1 MPANGMRAEEFLAK
15 GTEAEQMGRSRRWLL
30 AYPRAVPVAI
40 FLLVG
45 AITALS
51 VFAMERFQN
60 ERSHAQLRADMAM
73 VGSSLERRASTTSAY
88 LRAGASLFST
98 LGDVPPDR
106 FRSFVTELRLDAAYS
121 GTDGVGWAARVD
133 PPNVQAFEAATSDSL
148 GADFAVRPQLS
159 PDQPYAIPVTF
170 LQPPTVR
177 NRRALG
183 YDMFS
188 EPVRREA
195 MVEAERNARP
205 TATGKV
211 VLAQEDSASE
221 SGFLVYMPVFGAG
234 TQARELKGFIYS
246 PINARQFL
254 EASLDTEAN
263 APRNFGMRLYD
274 RSASP
279 ENLLASAGPQEAS
292 GEQAR
297 LTINIA
303 NRPWV
308 LEVQAYRTNILSQLS
323 LVTLVFGL
331 LVASLLM
338 LLTRILTK
346 QALEDA
352 RTLAWLEEQGSI
364 RNSLTR
370 ELNHRVKNTLANVLS
385 IIALTRRRAEN
396 VDEFATGLDGR
407 IRALS
412 ATHDLLTRSDW
423 GLTPLRDVIEA
434 ELAPYVRSQDHTVQ
448 VQGPDIRLAPSD
460 ALSLGLAIH
469 ELATNAAKFGALS
482 QPGGRLDISWTPIA
496 DSLAR
501 VQWVESNGP
510 PVPQE
515 RKTGFGT
522 DLLERIVAHELKNP
536 IDLEFAPSGVRCTMV
551 IPLREPAEF
560 RIRDKRR

>member
-1 MPANGMRAEEFLAK
+1 
-15 GTEAEQMGRSRRWLL
+15 
-30 AYPRAVPVAI
+30 
-40 FLLVG
+40 
-45 AITALS
+45 
-51 VFAMERFQN
+51 MERFQN
-60 ERSHAQLRADMAM
+60 ERAHAQLRADLAM
-73 VGSSLERRASTTSAY
+73 IGSSLERRVSTTSAY

-98 LGDVPPDR
+98 LGEVPPDR

-133 PPNVQAFEAATSDSL
+133 PSSLEAFETATSTSL
-148 GADFAVRPQLS
+148 GMDFIVRPELS
-159 PDQPYAIPVTF
+159 VDQPYAIPVTF

-177 NRRALG
+177 NRRALAF
-183 YDMFS
+183 DMFS

-195 MVEAERNARP
+195 MIEAERNARP

-211 VLAQEDSASE
+211 VLAQEQARSE

-234 TQARELKGFIYS
+234 AQARELKGFIYS

-254 EASLDTEAN
+254 EASLDADSESA
-263 APRNFGMRLYD
+263 RNFGIRVFD
-274 RSASP
+274 GSASP
-279 ENLLASAGPQEAS
+279 ESLLASAGPQEAK
-292 GEQAR
+292 GETAR
-297 LTINIA
+297 IAINIA

-308 LEVQAYRTNILSQLS
+308 LEAQAYRTNILSQLS
-323 LVTLVFGL
+323 LVTLIFGL

-352 RTLAWLEEQGSI
+352 RTLTWLEEQGSI

-385 IIALTRRRAEN
+385 IVALTRRRAEN
-396 VDEFATGLDGR
+396 VDEFASGLDGR

-423 GLTPLRDVIEA
+423 GVTPMRDVIEA
-434 ELAPYVRSQDHTVQ
+434 ELAPYAHSQDHTVEI
-448 VQGPDIRLAPSD
+448 QGPDIRLAPSD

-501 VQWVESNGP
+501 VEWVESNGP

-536 IDLEFAPSGVRCTMV
+536 INLEFAPTGVRCTMV

-560 RIRDKRR
+560 RIRGKRSLRS